1 MAEGKP
7 IGSIKLGV
15 SLDGTE
21 FGNTLDDLTRQ
32 LKVAESSM
40 KTNLKAFDGAQKSVD
55 ALAQK
60 QKDLT
65 TVSEGYD
72 KKVQVLTKRL
82 NDQESAENRNEKAIA
97 NTKKQLNDAI
107 AKQNGYAQQLDK
119 TKQELIYAEN
129 GVNDLSQALKDNT
142 KSVNDE
148 VKALKDAGDKTG
160 AFEAKQKGLTKQ
172 SDLLKQSIK
181 AQENV
186 VSQMAQEFGQSSTQV
201 EKAEKSLQ
209 SLKNQSGITE
219 KQLDS
224 LKNSTDDVSES
235 FELGAQ
241 ASGVMQGSLLAD
253 FVTTGLEKVKDIVGG
268 IIENLN
274 EASEQYNLLKA
285 QLGSDVDVSA
295 LQNSIQAVFKQG
307 FGDSLEEVQEGM
319 VAIKQM
325 LPELNGKE
333 LEGMTANA
341 LAFSKATGSDVNE
354 SIRGAKS
361 LMTEYGLS
369 SEQAFNLMN
378 KGAQNG
384 LNYSGELADNLA
396 EYAQIFKQNGY
407 SSEEMFAILDNGTK
421 TGAYNLDKVN
431 DFAKEFGISLSDGRI
446 EENIGKFS
454 TGTQEL
460 FSQFKEGKATAGDML
475 KAVTGDMASM
485 TSQTEKAGLASTL
498 WSALGEDNSL
508 KMIEALG
515 NTNDAYKNVEGTASE
530 VNNAIKNSEP
540 FEALKRNIQGSFTPF
555 SEKISGLKSQV
566 TDLINNTFEKFP
578 TVSSLGLGTL
588 ATGVGVLGGAFLIAL
603 IPAGVFS
610 AIMTAIGTAIGVIT
624 SPITLAIAGIALL
637 VGAFILAYQQI
648 KPFKDFID
656 ELMVKIKE
664 FADKIYNEYIKPAF
678 DEVVRAFTEL
688 GNAIRTWWNQN
699 GAQFLQ
705 ALQNFL
711 SMIWAYLQPALQL
724 WSGIFGATFRTI
736 VDLVKIGWD
745 TIKGLFSGAFTVI
758 KGLLDIFIG
767 IFTGDWSRAWDG
779 VKSVAEGAWKMIT
792 SGFSGFVDGIKRL
805 ASGIG
810 DAISS
815 GIGGA
820 VNGVIDAINWV
831 LDKLGS
837 PKIAHVKWGSDKKY
851 ASGTEGHT
859 GGNAIVNDGRGAELV
874 QLPNGNSFIPE
885 GRNVFIPQ
893 MPVGT
898 RVFTAE
904 QTASMFGKKSP
915 TFRYKNGIG
924 NFIGDVWQSTKSIA
938 GQAWNGVK
946 GFAGDIFDFMQDPV
960 GLLKNVFADFANFTD
975 LFDPWL
981 GMAQGGVSYIIDSSK
996 NYLTKIFE
1004 EMFADSSNVDTSVGA
1019 YGVMNYLNDIANKA
1033 MARFKGMS
1041 VTSGYREGDP
1051 HSHGKR
1057 QAIDLAYPASM
1068 NGSSKYFEPA
1078 NWIFEKF
1085 ASKVAYVITQGQVRD
1100 RSAMSGSG
1108 SSGKWLPWG
1117 DNDHYDHL
1125 HVNGLIGLG
1134 QGGNGRK
1141 GDNSSGVERWRAIA
1155 TQALKMEGQYSTAN
1169 LNALL
1174 NQMRTESNG
1183 NPSAINNWDINAK
1196 NGVPSQGLMQ
1206 VIPPTFRAYA
1216 RKGFNTNITDPLSNI
1231 LASIRYTLAR
1241 YGSLTRGWRGV
1252 GYSNG
1257 GFITKEHMA
1266 MVGEGNKPEVVIPL
1280 DKAKRSR
1287 AMQLLAKTKNLL
1299 GDNDGLLLNSVSTTD
1314 NSGVESKLD
1323 TLIQLMSQLLS
1334 KDSNTYLDGKKVSK
1348 QLDSIKQDANTINA
1362 KRLGLA

>member
-7 IGSIKLGV
+7 VGSIKLGV

-21 FGNTLDDLTRQ
+21 FGNTLDDLNRQ

-82 NDQESAENRNEKAIA
+82 HDQENAENRNEKAIA

-107 AKQNGYAQQLDK
+107 AKQNGYANQLDK

-142 KSVNDE
+142 KYMNEE

-160 AFEAKQKGLTKQ
+160 AFEAKQKGLAKQ

-186 VSQMAQEFGQSSTQV
+186 VSQMAQEFGESSSQV

-209 SLKNQSGITE
+209 SLKNQSVITE
-219 KQLDS
+219 KQLDA
-224 LKNSTDDVSES
+224 LKNSTDDVAES

-241 ASGVMQGSLLAD
+241 ASGIMQGSLLAD
-253 FVTTGLEKVKDIVGG
+253 FVTTGIDKVKDAVVSVIDT
-268 IIENLN
+268 LN
-274 EASEQYNLLKA
+274 EASEQFNILKA
-285 QLGSDVDVSA
+285 QLGSGIDVSA
-295 LQNSIQAVFKQG
+295 IQNSIQTVFKKG
-307 FGDSLEEVQEGM
+307 FGESLEEVQEGM
-319 VAIKQM
+319 VSIKQM
-325 LPELNGKE
+325 LPQLNGSE
-333 LEGMTANA
+333 LENMTANA
-341 LAFSKATGSDVNE
+341 LAFSKVTGSDIRE
-354 SIRGAKS
+354 SIRGATS
-361 LMTEYGLS
+361 LMENFGLS
-369 SEQAFNLMN
+369 SDESFDLMN

-384 LNYSGELADNLA
+384 LNRSDELADNLT
-396 EYAQIFKQNGY
+396 EYGQLWAQNGF
-407 SSEEMFAILDNGTK
+407 SAEQMFAILDNGLK
-421 TGAYNLDKVN
+421 NGAFNLDKVN
-431 DFAKEFGISLSDGRI
+431 DFVKEFGVSLSDGRI
-446 EENIGKFS
+446 EENLGSFS
-454 TGTQEL
+454 QGTQEL
-460 FSQFKEGKATAGDML
+460 FGQFKKGEA
-475 KAVTGDMASM
+475 
-485 TSQTEKAGLASTL
+485 TSQQVFSSVIDDLKGMTNEQEQATLASNI

-508 KMIEALG
+508 KVIRSL
-515 NTNDAYKNVEGTASE
+515 NDTNDTYKEVKGTTE
-530 VNNAIKNSEP
+530 DVNNAIKNSEP
-540 FEALKRNIQGSFTPF
+540 FEALKRNVQGSFTPF

-588 ATGVGVLGGAFLIAL
+588 ATGIGVLAGAFLIAL

-610 AIMTAIGTAIGVIT
+610 AIMTAIGTAIAVIT
-624 SPITLAIAGIALL
+624 SPITLAVAGIALL

-648 KPFKDFID
+648 KPFKDFVD

-699 GAQFLQ
+699 GAQFMQ
-705 ALQNFL
+705 ALQNFFSL
-711 SMIWAYLQPALQL
+711 IWAIIQPALQL

-736 VDLVKIGWD
+736 VDLVKIGWE
-745 TIKGLFSGAFTVI
+745 TIKGVFSGAFTI
-758 KGLLDIFIG
+758 IRGLLDIFIG
-767 IFTGDWSRAWDG
+767 IFTGNWSRAWDG
-779 VKSVAEGAWKMIT
+779 VKSVAEGVWKVIT
-792 SGFSGFVDGIKRL
+792 SGFEGFVNGIKRL

-810 DAISS
+810 DAIAS

-831 LDKLGS
+831 LDKLGA
-837 PKIAHVKWGSDKKY
+837 PKIGHVSWGGKNY
-851 ASGTEGHT
+851 ANGTEGHT

-874 QLPNGNSFIPE
+874 QLPNGQAFIPE

-904 QTASMFGKKSP
+904 QTATMFGKKSP
-915 TFRYKNGIG
+915 TFRYKNGVG
-924 NFIGDVWQSTKSIA
+924 NFISN
-938 GQAWNGVK
+938 AWNGVK
-946 GFAGDIFDFMQDPV
+946 GFAGDILDFIKDPV
-960 GLLKNVFADFANFTD
+960 GLLKDVFADFANFGN
-975 LFDPWL
+975 LFEPWL
-981 GMAQGGVSYIIDSSK
+981 GIAKGGVNYVMDSAK
-996 NYLTKIFE
+996 DFLVGLFKKKEAENPKVNYNPT
-1004 EMFADSSNVDTSVGA
+1004 A
-1019 YGVMNYLNDIANKA
+1019 
-1033 MARFKGMS
+1033 
-1041 VTSGYREGDP
+1041 
-1051 HSHGKR
+1051 
-1057 QAIDLAYPASM
+1057 
-1068 NGSSKYFEPA
+1068 
-1078 NWIFEKF
+1078 
-1085 ASKVAYVITQGQVRD
+1085 
-1100 RSAMSGSG
+1100 
-1108 SSGKWLPWG
+1108 
-1117 DNDHYDHL
+1117 
-1125 HVNGLIGLG
+1125 
-1134 QGGNGRK
+1134 
-1141 GDNSSGVERWRAIA
+1141 GVEQWRGLAKR
-1155 TQALKMEGQYSTAN
+1155 ALEMEGQYSEAN
-1169 LNALL
+1169 LNRLL
-1174 NQMRTESNG
+1174 FQMQTESGG
-1183 NPSAINNWDINAK
+1183 NPTAINNWDINAI
-1196 NGVPSQGLMQ
+1196 NGVPSQGLLQ

-1216 RKGFNTNITDPLSNI
+1216 RPGYDKSLIDPLSNI
-1231 LASIRYTLAR
+1231 LASIRYAVSRYGTLANA
-1241 YGSLTRGWRGV
+1241 YRGV
-1252 GYSNG
+1252 GYANG
-1257 GFITKEHMA
+1257 GFITREHMA

-1299 GDNDGLLLNSVSTTD
+1299 GDNDGLLLNSVSVTD

-1323 TLIQLMSQLLS
+1323 VLIQLMTQFLT

-1348 QLDSIKQDANTINA
+1348 QLESIKKETNLINN
-1362 KRLGLA
+1362 KRLGLT